1 MKTDEIL
8 SDEEMSALNPQK
20 DQNDET
26 NQRDRLKQAIP
37 YNFRRPDRLSKE
49 QVRSIYLLHDLLAH
63 SLSSS
68 LPLFMRAVCDVNLIS
83 VDQQPYSDYL
93 KGLADP
99 SAIYTISVEALQG
112 VFAIEINSSL
122 AFPIIDRLL
131 GGGGNELSEPRAAT
145 DLELNILEDF
155 LEVITDSYEETWKPV
170 TEFETEIIGQETRPQ
185 LAQIVSPNEV
195 VATVVYQMQI
205 GESKGTMSICLPVV
219 MLEEVIQ
226 KLNPASYAAA
236 KPEEPEAIQAL
247 FKNISAIRVPVAT
260 ELNKVSARFSDLMA
274 LSEGD
279 IIRTNH
285 SVQKP
290 LNLSIGEINKFFG
303 KVATAQGRMAVQIT
317 GKNEPNSTKAAA

>member
-8 SDEEMSALNPQK
+8 SDEEISALTPSK
-20 DQNDET
+20 SQNDET
-26 NQRDRLKQAIP
+26 SYQDKLKQAIP

-99 SAIYTISVEALQG
+99 SAIYTISVESLQG

-122 AFPIIDRLL
+122 AFPIVDRLL
-131 GGGGNELSEPRAAT
+131 GGGGNDLSEPRAAT

-170 TEFETEIIGQETRPQ
+170 TEFETEIIGRETRPQ
-185 LAQIVSPNEV
+185 LVQIVSPNEV

-205 GESKGTMSICLPVV
+205 GESNGTLSICLPVV
-219 MLEEVIQ
+219 MLEDVIQ
-226 KLNPASYAAA
+226 KLNPASYSAS
-236 KPEEPEAIQAL
+236 KPEPPEAIKAL
-247 FKNISAIRVPVAT
+247 VRNVSAVRFPVAT
-260 ELNKVSARFSDLMA
+260 ELNKISAKFSDLMA
-274 LSEGD
+274 ITEGD

-285 SVQKP
+285 SVEKP
-290 LNLSIGEINKFFG
+290 VNLSIGGINKFFG
-303 KVATAQGRMAVQIT
+303 KVATSHGRMAVQIT
-317 GKNEPNSTKAAA
+317 EKNEQNLSKVAA